1 MIARIVRFFGDAEH
15 ARRRRWLLGATLLAV
30 FAADFFVPRE
40 HPDFFWDHIPGWSAL
55 FGFVSCV
62 AIIFGSK
69 LLGHQGRI
77 MRREDYYDR
86 QDPL

>member
-1 MIARIVRFFGDAEH
+1 MIARIVDFFGDAQY
-15 ARRRRWLLGATLLAV
+15 AQWRRWLLYATLVAV

-40 HPDFFWDHIPGWSAL
+40 HPDFFWDHIPGWSAV

-77 MRREDYYDR
+77 MRDEDYYDPR
-86 QDPL
+86 DPS